1 MGKIP
6 HLSQHCAE
14 RMFKLVC
21 SENLIKFV
29 PQKGSFIVQSQF
41 LYSAGTQDS
50 VKASRLQVSDDHR
63 NTKSK
68 SKNIQRGD
76 GHSHKM
82 IKKEVTNQY

>member
-1 MGKIP
+1 M
-6 HLSQHCAE
+6 L
-14 RMFKLVC
+14 KLVY

-68 SKNIQRGD
+68 SKNIKRRG
-76 GHSHKM
+76 GESHKM
-82 IKKEVTNQY
+82 ITMKLQTNFDLLI